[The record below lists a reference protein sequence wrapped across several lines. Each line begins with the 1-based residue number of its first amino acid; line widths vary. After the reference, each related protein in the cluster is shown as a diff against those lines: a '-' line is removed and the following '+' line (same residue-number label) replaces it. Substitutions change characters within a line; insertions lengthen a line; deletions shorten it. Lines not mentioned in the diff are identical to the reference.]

1 MEPTNKFKSHPC
13 AVDLAMDL
21 LLSRQE
27 KTRENQ
33 PMPNSK
39 PWISATTTGT
49 SEKVKVWIVFFY
61 FSTQMYVIYAEWS
74 SWEISSGEAR
84 GAQASPSGGRNFCY
98 RQVLPITTIS
108 VQRPSLLKSSQARIQ
123 SNGSKRIMS
132 RKTWSRI
139 MSRKT
144 WPRVVWCFSM
154 TGQGARQPDAIK
166 HPSNISTDL
175 TIKQLHNL
183 CN

>member
-1 MEPTNKFKSHPC
+1 MYVIYAEWSSWEISSGEARGSQASPSGGRNFCYRQVLPLKFG
-13 AVDLAMDL
+13 L
-21 LLSRQE
+21 
-27 KTRENQ
+27 
-33 PMPNSK
+33 
-39 PWISATTTGT
+39 
-49 SEKVKVWIVFFY
+49 FFY